1 MYVTSN
7 DFFLICRQGLRSN
20 GIMVVKE
27 NVTSSDVV
35 EVDSDDSSVT
45 RPRTDLLKAFEK
57 AGFRCLKEERQYHM
71 PDGLY
76 PIYMFAL
83 QSNNNAS

>member
-1 MYVTSN
+1 
-7 DFFLICRQGLRSN
+7 
-20 GIMVVKE
+20 MVVKE
-27 NVTSSDVV
+27 NVTSCDRI
-35 EVDSDDSSVT
+35 EVDNDDSSVT

-57 AGFRCLKEERQYHM
+57 AGFKNIKEERQYHM

-83 QSNNNAS
+83 KPDNNGS